1 MLADQLFSTI
11 AALHVDACNCGHD
24 QIQIELSVAGTTAPC
39 PKCAQCSAR
48 VHSHYTRKCADLPWV
63 GLTVQ
68 IQLTVRR
75 FFCDNPTCE
84 RRTFAEQ
91 VPEFLAPSARRT
103 QRLSTAQRSLGLAL
117 GGEAG
122 ARLARLIRMT
132 TSPDTLLRLIRTSP
146 EPAFAPPRVL
156 GIDDWAMCK
165 GQTYGTIL
173 VDLEKACVI
182 DLLPDRTSETVSAW
196 LKRYPGIE
204 VISRDRAS
212 GYAKAGTAGAPQA
225 VQVAD
230 RFHLLMNPREM
241 LERFFDRHQADLR
254 KVRLDK
260 PARIEVPVVTP
271 KAEMAASV
279 TTISET
285 ISLSVAREARR
296 QARFEEV
303 RALKRQGWSRNRMAR
318 QLKMSTNTVSR
329 YLHADELLARQV
341 PAARAGKAEAYATYL
356 YQRWQAG
363 CRQPRQL
370 WREIHDQGFTGS
382 ESSVY
387 RWVNRQRA
395 LGQLSTTDNLAV
407 NTPTSEPRA
416 NGRVLSSRQAAWM
429 LLHPPDELEDYEKDW
444 LTRLKATCESADT
457 IHEFAQRFQKL
468 VKQRVAP
475 DLNGWIQSAKSSG
488 LTDLR
493 NFAMGLQR
501 DFEAVSNALK
511 LPWSNGPTEGQVH
524 RLKMIKR
531 QMYGRAK
538 FDLLRKR
545 VLPTG

>member
-1 MLADQLFSTI
+1 MLADQLFPTT
-11 AALHVDACNCGHD
+11 AFQVDAFDCDHD
-24 QIQIELSVAGTTAPC
+24 QIHVELSVTGATATC

-63 GLTVQ
+63 GLAVH

-75 FFCDNPTCE
+75 FFCDNPLCE
-84 RRTFAEQ
+84 RTTFVEQ

-103 QRLSTAQRSLGLAL
+103 QRLAAAQRALGLAL
-117 GGEAG
+117 GGEPG
-122 ARLARLIRMT
+122 ARLARLIQMT

-146 EPAFAPPRVL
+146 EAACAPPRIV
-156 GIDDWAMCK
+156 GIDDWAMRK

-182 DLLPDRTSETVSAW
+182 DLLPDRTPETVSAW

-204 VISRDRAS
+204 VLSRDRAS
-212 GYAKAGTAGAPQA
+212 GYAKAGTEGAPQA
-225 VQVAD
+225 VQVVD
-230 RFHLLMNPREM
+230 RFHLLMNLREM

-260 PARIEVPVVTP
+260 PARPEAPVVTT
-271 KAEMAASV
+271 KTEEAAPV
-279 TTISET
+279 DTISET
-285 ISLSVAREARR
+285 IGLSVARETRR
-296 QARFEEV
+296 QVRFEEV
-303 RALKRQGWSRNRMAR
+303 RALKQQGWSRNWIAR
-318 QLKMSTNTVSR
+318 QLKMSANTVSR

-387 RWVNRQRA
+387 RWVNRRRA
-395 LGQLSTTDNLAV
+395 LGQFSTTDNLAV
-407 NTPTSEPRA
+407 ISPASA
-416 NGRVLSSRQAAWM
+416 AGIKGCVLSSRQAAWM
-429 LLHPPDELEDYEKDW
+429 LIHAPDELEDYEKDW
-444 LTRLKATCESADT
+444 LTRLKATCESVGQV
-457 IHEFAQRFQKL
+457 HELAQRFRKL
-468 VKQRVAP
+468 VKQRIAT
-475 DLNGWIQSAKSSG
+475 DLNGWIQAAKNSG

-501 DFEAVSNALK
+501 DYEAVSNALK

-545 VLPTG
+545 VLQAG